1 MRIKS
6 EIWVR
11 AYLRRCQAQGIPVVI
26 VRRGDEAAGAIF
38 ICINRLDGTVFLYG
52 PAPAGLSGTETE
64 RRWVSC
70 FGSRAVGLVDV
81 QEYLARQKEF
91 DPDLW
96 IIEIED
102 KAGRHF
108 LGDAAVE
115 TDEQGSRSD

>member
-11 AYLRRCQAQGIPVVI
+11 AYLRRCQAKGVPVVI
-26 VRRGDEAAGAIF
+26 VQRGDEAAGAIF
-38 ICINRLDGTVFLYG
+38 ICVDRLDGTVSLYS
-52 PAPAGLSGTETE
+52 PAPAGLMEIETE

-70 FGSRAVGLVDV
+70 FGPRPVSEAEADL
-81 QEYLARQKEF
+81 YLARQREF

-108 LGDAAVE
+108 LGDAAVK
-115 TDEQGSRSD
+115 D

>member
-11 AYLRRCQAQGIPVVI
+11 AYLRRCQSEGVPIVI

-38 ICINRLDGTVFLYG
+38 ICVDRLDGTVSLYG
-52 PAPAGLSGTETE
+52 PAPAGLTGSETD
-64 RRWVSC
+64 RRWIRC
-70 FGSRAVGLVDV
+70 FELPAVG
-81 QEYLARQKEF
+81 EAEANRYLARQREF

-102 KAGRHF
+102 RAGRHF
-108 LGDAAVE
+108 LGDA
-115 TDEQGSRSD
+115 TND

>member
-1 MRIKS
+1 MRVKS

-11 AYLRRCQAQGIPVVI
+11 AYLRRCQAEGTAVVI

-38 ICINRLDGTVFLYG
+38 ICIDRLDGTVSLYG
-52 PAPAGLSGTETE
+52 PAPAGLIESETD

-70 FGSRAVGLVDV
+70 FGSRPVREAEADD
-81 QEYLARQKEF
+81 YLARQREF

-96 IIEIED
+96 IIQVED

-115 TDEQGSRSD
+115 D

>member
-11 AYLRRCQAQGIPVVI
+11 AYLRRCQSEGVPIVI

-38 ICINRLDGTVFLYG
+38 ICVDRLDGTVSLYG
-52 PAPAGLSGTETE
+52 PAPAGLTDNDIE
-64 RRWVSC
+64 RRWVMC
-70 FGSRAVGLVDV
+70 FESRAVGAADADR
-81 QEYLARQKEF
+81 YLARQREF

-102 KAGRHF
+102 RAGRHF
-108 LGDAAVE
+108 LGDAAVKE
-115 TDEQGSRSD
+115 

>member
-11 AYLRRCQAQGIPVVI
+11 AYLRRCHAEGVPVVI
-26 VRRGDEAAGAIF
+26 VQRGDEAAGAIF
-38 ICINRLDGTVFLYG
+38 ICVDRLDGTVSLYS
-52 PAPAGLSGTETE
+52 PAPAGLMESETD

-70 FGSRAVGLVDV
+70 FGSGAVS
-81 QEYLARQKEF
+81 EAEANRFLARQREF

-102 KAGRHF
+102 RAGRHF
-108 LGDAAVE
+108 LGDSAVK
-115 TDEQGSRSD
+115 D

>member
-11 AYLRRCQAQGIPVVI
+11 AYLRRCQSEGVPVVI

-38 ICINRLDGTVFLYG
+38 ICVDRLDGTVSLYG
-52 PAPAGLSGTETE
+52 PAPAGLTGSETD
-64 RRWVSC
+64 RRWIRC
-70 FGSRAVGLVDV
+70 FESPAVG
-81 QEYLARQKEF
+81 EAEANRYLARQREF

-102 KAGRHF
+102 RAGRHF
-108 LGDAAVE
+108 LGDAAK
-115 TDEQGSRSD
+115 D